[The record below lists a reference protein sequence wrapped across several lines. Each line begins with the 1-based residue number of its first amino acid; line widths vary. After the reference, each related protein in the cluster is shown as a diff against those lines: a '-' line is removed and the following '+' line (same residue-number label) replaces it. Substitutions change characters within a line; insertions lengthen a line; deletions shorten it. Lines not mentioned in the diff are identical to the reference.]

1 MQTDRRG
8 HFKFF
13 KKVKMKI
20 YGIPN
25 CNTMTKAMDWL
36 TENNVEFEF
45 HDYKKIGISKIRL
58 EEWSLA
64 VGWEELINK
73 KGTTWRMLN
82 PDAQKKISNKKV
94 AFDLMIDKPSIIK
107 RPVIE
112 FNDTIV
118 VGFDEEVYKQFL
130 A

>member
-1 MQTDRRG
+1 
-8 HFKFF
+8 
-13 KKVKMKI
+13 
-20 YGIPN
+20 
-25 CNTMTKAMDWL
+25 MTKAMDWL

-130 A
+130 T

>member
-1 MQTDRRG
+1 
-8 HFKFF
+8 
-13 KKVKMKI
+13 MKI

-25 CNTMTKAMDWL
+25 CNTMKKAMDWL

-64 VGWEELINK
+64 VGWEGLINK

-82 PDAQKKISNKKV
+82 PDAQKKISNKKA

-118 VGFDEEVYKQFL
+118 VGFDEEVYQQFL
-130 A
+130 V